1 MHISPAVAG
10 TDRSVSAAFVDSVL
24 PDLLAHYRLQR
35 ATVLEQAGI
44 DGAVFN
50 DPGRLLPL
58 LDVMRLFLVILEAC
72 GDPGLGFETGRR
84 VRPRSYQVLGYVILA
99 SRDLDEAI
107 ERLMRFEKLSGNLGR
122 TERHD
127 EGDQVRLCWQCPV
140 AGEPGRMLTEA
151 AITRWVTFM
160 RPLMPPGAAPAE
172 VCFRHP
178 PPADAARY
186 RDWFQA
192 PVRFDADFDG
202 VRLPAALL
210 RHSLQSAD
218 PGLGRMMEKE
228 AGALLADFDAHG
240 NLLSRVRSAI
250 YRRLGS
256 GDPSVDAVAAELGLT
271 VRTLQSRLQ
280 RQGLAYQEVLDGL
293 RRSLAELYLRDPALN
308 LTEIALLLGFA
319 ESSSFSRAFR
329 RWRGESPVSWRR
341 RLPRPDPS
349 G

>member
-127 EGDQVRLCWQCPV
+127 EGDQVRLCWRCPV

-151 AITRWVTFM
+151 AITGWVTFM
-160 RPLMPPGAAPAE
+160 RPLMPAGAAPAE
-172 VCFRHP
+172 VCCRQ
-178 PPADAARY
+178 PAPAGAARY
-186 RDWFQA
+186 RD
-192 PVRFDADFDG
+192 
-202 VRLPAALL
+202 
-210 RHSLQSAD
+210 
-218 PGLGRMMEKE
+218 
-228 AGALLADFDAHG
+228 
-240 NLLSRVRSAI
+240 
-250 YRRLGS
+250 
-256 GDPSVDAVAAELGLT
+256 
-271 VRTLQSRLQ
+271 
-280 RQGLAYQEVLDGL
+280 
-293 RRSLAELYLRDPALN
+293 
-308 LTEIALLLGFA
+308 
-319 ESSSFSRAFR
+319 
-329 RWRGESPVSWRR
+329 
-341 RLPRPDPS
+341 
-349 G
+349 

>member
-1 MHISPAVAG
+1 
-10 TDRSVSAAFVDSVL
+10 
-24 PDLLAHYRLQR
+24 
-35 ATVLEQAGI
+35 
-44 DGAVFN
+44 
-50 DPGRLLPL
+50 
-58 LDVMRLFLVILEAC
+58 
-72 GDPGLGFETGRR
+72 
-84 VRPRSYQVLGYVILA
+84 
-99 SRDLDEAI
+99 
-107 ERLMRFEKLSGNLGR
+107 
-122 TERHD
+122 
-127 EGDQVRLCWQCPV
+127 
-140 AGEPGRMLTEA
+140 
-151 AITRWVTFM
+151 
-160 RPLMPPGAAPAE
+160 
-172 VCFRHP
+172 
-178 PPADAARY
+178 
-186 RDWFQA
+186 
-192 PVRFDADFDG
+192 ADFDG

-210 RHSLQSAD
+210 RHSLESAD

>member
-24 PDLLAHYRLQR
+24 PDLLAHYRLER

-122 TERHD
+122 TERHH

-140 AGEPGRMLTEA
+140 AGEPGL
-151 AITRWVTFM
+151 
-160 RPLMPPGAAPAE
+160 
-172 VCFRHP
+172 
-178 PPADAARY
+178 
-186 RDWFQA
+186 
-192 PVRFDADFDG
+192 
-202 VRLPAALL
+202 
-210 RHSLQSAD
+210 SLI
-218 PGLGRMMEKE
+218 
-228 AGALLADFDAHG
+228 H
-240 NLLSRVRSAI
+240 I
-250 YRRLGS
+250 
-256 GDPSVDAVAAELGLT
+256 
-271 VRTLQSRLQ
+271 
-280 RQGLAYQEVLDGL
+280 
-293 RRSLAELYLRDPALN
+293 
-308 LTEIALLLGFA
+308 
-319 ESSSFSRAFR
+319 
-329 RWRGESPVSWRR
+329 
-341 RLPRPDPS
+341 
-349 G
+349 